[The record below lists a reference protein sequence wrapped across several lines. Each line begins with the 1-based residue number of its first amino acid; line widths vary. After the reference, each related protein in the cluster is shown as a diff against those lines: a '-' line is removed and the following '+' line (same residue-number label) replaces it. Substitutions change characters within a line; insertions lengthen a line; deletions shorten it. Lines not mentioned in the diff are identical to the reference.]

1 LRQARKH
8 DKLKE
13 NDAPARSVDRT
24 PPDGANSG
32 NNRPEETAMA
42 VSAAAA
48 GPSGMASRQSLSFII
63 GASSV
68 GTLIEWYDF
77 YLYGVLAVFFSKHF
91 FASSLDPTVALIASF
106 AVFWTG
112 FLVRPFGAIVFGHLG
127 DLIGRKFTFMLTL
140 LLMGAST
147 FVVGLLP
154 GYDTLG
160 ALAPL
165 LLVAMRVLQGLA
177 LGGEYGGAA
186 TYIAEHAPDS
196 QRGYYTSWIQTTATM
211 GIVLALLVIL
221 ICRLSLG
228 DQVFADWGWRV
239 PFLISA
245 ALVLLSIYIR
255 LKLEESPL
263 YERLKSQGKASR
275 NPALES
281 FGSGRNWGLILLA
294 LFGATAPEGVVWYT
308 GQFYALFYMTTVLKI
323 NFITVYVIMMIAL
336 TAAAPFFIVFG
347 ALSDRIGRRNIM
359 TLGFALAVVTYWPV
373 FTWLGTFKDN
383 PVILGLLV
391 FYMVILVTMVYGPI
405 AAYLVELFPA
415 RIRYTS
421 MSLPYH
427 VGNGVF
433 GGLVPLAGASIA
445 AYTGIALSG
454 LFYPMGIAALG
465 VIVSLAAMREPTH
478 NVKIWDEVGGPPLVP
493 DQP

>member
-1 LRQARKH
+1 M
-8 DKLKE
+8 
-13 NDAPARSVDRT
+13 T
-24 PPDGANSG
+24 
-32 NNRPEETAMA
+32 
-42 VSAAAA
+42 VSEVAGRGAA
-48 GPSGMASRQSLSFII
+48 GKQSLSFII

-77 YLYGVLAVFFSKHF
+77 YLYGVLAAFFSKHF
-91 FASSLDPTVALIASF
+91 FSPALDPTVAFIASLF
-106 AVFWTG
+106 VFWTG

-140 LLMGAST
+140 LLMGAAT
-147 FVVGLLP
+147 FLVGCLP
-154 GYDTLG
+154 GYETIG
-160 ALAPL
+160 ALAPI
-165 LLVAMRVLQGLA
+165 LLVTMRVLQGLA

-186 TYIAEHAPDS
+186 TYIAEHAPDGR
-196 QRGYYTSWIQTTATM
+196 RGFYTSWIQTTATM

-221 ICRLSLG
+221 LCRLGFG
-228 DQVFADWGWRV
+228 DQVFSDWGWRV

-245 ALVLLSIYIR
+245 ALVVLSAYIR

-263 YERLKSQGKASR
+263 YARLKQQGKASS

-281 FGSGRNWGLILLA
+281 FTSGKNWGLILLA

-308 GQFYALFYMTTVLKI
+308 GQFYALFYLTAVLKL
-323 NFITVYVIMMIAL
+323 NYVTVYIIMMIAL
-336 TAAAPFFIVFG
+336 TAGAPFFIVFG

-359 TLGFALAVVTYWPV
+359 TAGFLLAVVTYWPV

-383 PVILGLLV
+383 PVILTILV

-405 AAYLVELFPA
+405 AAFLVELFPA

-433 GGLVPLAGASIA
+433 GGLVPAAGASIA

-454 LFYPMGIAALG
+454 LFYPMAIAGLG
-465 VIVSLAAMREPTH
+465 VIVSLAFLREPTH
-478 NVKIWDEVGGPPLVP
+478 HVKIWSEVGGEAAAG
-493 DQP
+493 DD

>member
-1 LRQARKH
+1 
-8 DKLKE
+8 
-13 NDAPARSVDRT
+13 
-24 PPDGANSG
+24 
-32 NNRPEETAMA
+32 MA
-42 VSAAAA
+42 VSATA
-48 GPSGMASRQSLSFII
+48 GRSAASRQSLSFII

-77 YLYGVLAVFFSKHF
+77 YLYGVLAFFFSKHF
-91 FASSLDPTVALIASF
+91 FSPALSPNVAFIASLF
-106 AVFWTG
+106 VFWTG

-154 GYDTLG
+154 GFDTIG
-160 ALAPL
+160 ALAPI
-165 LLVAMRVLQGLA
+165 LLVSMRVLQGLA

-186 TYIAEHAPDS
+186 TYIAEHAPDGK
-196 QRGYYTSWIQTTATM
+196 RGLYTSWIQTTATM

-221 ICRLSLG
+221 ACRLSFG
-228 DQVFADWGWRV
+228 DQVFGDWGWRV

-245 ALVLLSIYIR
+245 VLVALSIYIR
-255 LKLEESPL
+255 LKLEEAPL
-263 YERLKSQGKASR
+263 YARLKQQGKAST

-281 FGSGRNWGLILLA
+281 FSSARNWGLILFA

-323 NFITVYVIMMIAL
+323 NYVTVYVIMMIAL
-336 TAAAPFFIVFG
+336 TAGAPFFILFG
-347 ALSDRIGRRNIM
+347 ALSDRVGRRNIM
-359 TLGFALAVVTYWPV
+359 TIGFALAVITYWPV

-383 PVILGLLV
+383 PVVLTLLV

-405 AAYLVELFPA
+405 AAFLVELFPA

-433 GGLVPLAGASIA
+433 GGLVPAAGASIA
-445 AYTGIALSG
+445 AITGIPLSG
-454 LFYPMGIAALG
+454 LFYPMAIAAIG
-465 VIVSLAAMREPTH
+465 VVVSLGFLREPTH
-478 NVKIWDEVGGPPLVP
+478 HVKIWDEVGGQPLVP

>member
-1 LRQARKH
+1 MASIAQA
-8 DKLKE
+8 
-13 NDAPARSVDRT
+13 S
-24 PPDGANSG
+24 
-32 NNRPEETAMA
+32 
-42 VSAAAA
+42 
-48 GPSGMASRQSLSFII
+48 GPSATVRANLPFII

-77 YLYGVLAVFFSKHF
+77 YLYGVLALFFSKHF
-91 FASSLDPTVALIASF
+91 FPAGNENLAFIASLGI
-106 AVFWTG
+106 FWTG
-112 FLVRPFGAIVFGHLG
+112 FVVRPFGAVIFGHLG

-140 LLMGAST
+140 LMMGAAT

-154 GYDTLG
+154 GYETLG
-160 ALAPL
+160 MLAPV
-165 LLVAMRVLQGLA
+165 LLVLMRVVQGLA

-186 TYIAEHAPDS
+186 TYIAEHAPDG
-196 QRGYYTSWIQTTATM
+196 QRGFYTSWIQTTATM

-221 ICRLSLG
+221 ICRQSFG
-228 DQVFADWGWRV
+228 EEAFAAWAWRV

-245 ALVLLSIYIR
+245 ILVALSIYIR

-263 YERLKSQGKASR
+263 FVRLKEQGKASA

-281 FGSGRNWGLILLA
+281 FSSGKNWGLILLA

-308 GQFYALFYMTTVLKI
+308 GQFYALFYMTTVLKVPYV
-323 NFITVYVIMMIAL
+323 TVYILMMVVL
-336 TAAAPFFIVFG
+336 TLAAPFFIVFG
-347 ALSDRIGRRNIM
+347 ALSDKIGRRNIM
-359 TLGFALAVVTYWPV
+359 TLGFLLAAISYWPV
-373 FTWLGTFKDN
+373 FSWMAAVKDN
-383 PVILGLLV
+383 PFLLGVLV

-405 AAYLVELFPA
+405 AAFLVELFPA

-445 AYTGIALSG
+445 AYFGGPLYG
-454 LFYPMGIAALG
+454 LFYPIGIAALG
-465 VIVSLAAMREPTH
+465 VVVSVAGLPARSDE
-478 NVKIWDEVGGPPLVP
+478 VQIWDEVGGAPPLVP